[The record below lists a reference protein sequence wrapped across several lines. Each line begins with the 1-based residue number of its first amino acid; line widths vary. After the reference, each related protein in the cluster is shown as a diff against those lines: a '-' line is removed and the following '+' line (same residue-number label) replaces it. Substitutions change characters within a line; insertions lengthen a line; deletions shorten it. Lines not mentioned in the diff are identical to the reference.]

1 MCKDNQFLKLCTCA
15 PTVAAPVVHNKNS
28 RRAKRERADALPVE
42 ETTWVLRRFV
52 REVESTMEGLPMM
65 PDYELSN
72 ELTDTYVVAQLNAHD
87 CFDFDYVPSLGDN
100 LTLKRGG
107 RFMSFIYGEQG
118 WKTGSHD
125 PFTIK
130 LAGLA
135 QGKMNCEDEKPVA
148 KNISK
153 SVSQPVS
160 QPVVESISQPIA
172 QHISKSVSQPVSQPR
187 AQPVEKEDEANEQSE
202 PTSWGKIL
210 FILAIFA
217 ALYYWFV
224 LA

>member
-1 MCKDNQFLKLCTCA
+1 
-15 PTVAAPVVHNKNS
+15 
-28 RRAKRERADALPVE
+28 
-42 ETTWVLRRFV
+42 
-52 REVESTMEGLPMM
+52 MM

-72 ELTDTYVVAQLNAHD
+72 ELTSSYVVAQLNAHD

-107 RFMSFIYGEQG
+107 RFMSFIYGAQG
-118 WKTGSHD
+118 WKTGTHD

-130 LAGLA
+130 LAGVA

-148 KNISK
+148 KN
-153 SVSQPVS
+153 
-160 QPVVESISQPIA
+160 
-172 QHISKSVSQPVSQPR
+172 ISKSVSQPVSQPR

-217 ALYYWFV
+217 ALYYWFI
-224 LA
+224 L